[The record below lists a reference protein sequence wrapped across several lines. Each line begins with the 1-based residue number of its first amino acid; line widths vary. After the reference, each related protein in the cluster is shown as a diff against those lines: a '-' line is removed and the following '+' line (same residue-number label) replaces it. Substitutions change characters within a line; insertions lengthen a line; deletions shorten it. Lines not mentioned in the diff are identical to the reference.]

1 MNHEETVTLLPSR
14 LIAVLAAAGL
24 LLTGCASQKGEPNT
38 QFDFGPAV
46 PPAAAQAAQP
56 AQDPLAAIV
65 VTDVTGSSALDNERM
80 FYRLSYADA
89 LQARSYA
96 NSRWTANPLQMMTQ
110 RLKTRIAQSG
120 TKVLS
125 ETDASLGIPLLRVDV
140 DDFIHDFSGVSRS
153 QGVVAVRASV
163 FRGHTLVDQK
173 TFTRATAAATAD
185 AATGAPIVRVQV
197 DEFVHAFSSASE
209 SQGIVVVRAS
219 LMNGHALVDQK
230 TFSRSTPA
238 PSADASGGARAL
250 AASTDAIAADITGW
264 LGTLNL
270 QQPR

>member
-46 PPAAAQAAQP
+46 PPAAARAAQP

-125 ETDASLGIPLLRVDV
+125 ETDASNGIPILRVDV
-140 DDFIHDFSGVSRS
+140 DEFVHDFRS
-153 QGVVAVRASV
+153 AAQSEGQVALRASV
-163 FRGHTLVDQK
+163 FQGHVLVDQRS
-173 TFTRATAAATAD
+173 FARSTAANTPD
-185 AATGAPIVRVQV
+185 AA
-197 DEFVHAFSSASE
+197 
-209 SQGIVVVRAS
+209 
-219 LMNGHALVDQK
+219 
-230 TFSRSTPA
+230 
-238 PSADASGGARAL
+238 GGARAL
-250 AASTDAIAADITGW
+250 AASTDAIAADIVAW
-264 LGTLNL
+264 LGTLKL
-270 QQPR
+270 TRR